1 MIKARKIGE
10 VQKLIR
16 DELEVKPWSKEVQ
29 AQVYYYVPC
38 FLFLSRSTSQ
48 TLASILH
55 IGTAPTEVVLY
66 GAVQQGRINL
76 LKLPFISFSFLSR
89 LILLNIDSLVRI

>member
-1 MIKARKIGE
+1 MIKARKFCE
-10 VQKLIR
+10 VKKLIR
-16 DELEVKPWSKEVQ
+16 DELEVKPWSKEIQ

-38 FLFLSRSTSQ
+38 FLFLSRSTAQ

-66 GAVQQGRINL
+66 GAVRQGRI
-76 LKLPFISFSFLSR
+76 KPP
-89 LILLNIDSLVRI
+89 